1 MDVWCCLQ
9 QLKIFKNNTVKP
21 YGSLK
26 GMRRLRY
33 CRLIFLKL
41 LCKTLLVF
49 AEGSLKTFQAAFW
62 NIRLPFSGCRPK
74 VSAQHN
80 PQLGRQA
87 AAAEYQSFAG
97 G

>member
-26 GMRRLRY
+26 GMRHLRY

-41 LCKTLLVF
+41 LCKALLVF
-49 AEGSLKTFQAAFW
+49 A
-62 NIRLPFSGCRPK
+62 
-74 VSAQHN
+74 
-80 PQLGRQA
+80 
-87 AAAEYQSFAG
+87 
-97 G
+97 